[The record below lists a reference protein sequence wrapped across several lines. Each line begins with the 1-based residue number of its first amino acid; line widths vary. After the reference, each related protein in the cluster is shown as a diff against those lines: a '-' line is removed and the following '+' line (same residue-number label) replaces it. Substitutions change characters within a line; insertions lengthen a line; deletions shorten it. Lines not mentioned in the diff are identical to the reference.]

1 MLARPVLVLSS
12 ILLVAGAASAA
23 ELSDAD
29 YMKQALAAGPDAV
42 AKGAAVMRPEANG
55 TMRTLRQGTNDFTC
69 LIMGTDRMCADKNA
83 MQFIHAMMHKEAP
96 ANQLGVAYMLGGD
109 TGPSGEVG
117 GASNTDPSATAK
129 TADNHWIVTAPHIM
143 LFGPPA
149 KTLRYTEAPDPDPT
163 KPYIMWAGTPYAH
176 AMVPVK

>member
-1 MLARPVLVLSS
+1 MKTYVFALSS
-12 ILLVAGAASAA
+12 LLLGLGSAHA
-23 ELSDAD
+23 QPIAD
-29 YMKQALAAGPDAV
+29 EDYIKHALAAGPPAV
-42 AKGAAVMRPEANG
+42 AQGAAVVRPEHDGN
-55 TMRTLRQGTNDFTC
+55 MRTLRQGTNDFTC

-83 MQFIHAMMHKEAP
+83 MQFIHAMMHNQAP

-117 GASNTDPSATAK
+117 GASNVDPTQTAK
-129 TADNHWIVTAPHIM
+129 TADNHWIVTGPHIM

-149 KTLRYTEAPDPDPT
+149 KTLGYTESPDPDST
-163 KPYIMWAGTPYAH
+163 KPYIMWANTPYAH